1 VHSRWS
7 SGSPAKVEL
16 QDFDLKRGGDP
27 VTEERFVLAELL
39 EKVGR
44 AVVRTVSGSPQQA
57 GDHGAAS

>member
-1 VHSRWS
+1 
-7 SGSPAKVEL
+7 VEL